1 MMNKK
6 FINLGG
12 YTTEVLDYSP
22 IGSVDKNLVIERNL
36 DSPGMINDK
45 PINILYQDFKTSWEG
60 S

>member
-1 MMNKK
+1 MNKK

-12 YTTEVLDYSP
+12 YITEVLDHSP
-22 IGSVDKNLVIERNL
+22 VGSVDKNLVIERNL
-36 DSPGMINDK
+36 DPPGMTNGK